1 MKRMQILSTNL
12 NRKEGIV
19 MRYVTHIA
27 GKAMKRI
34 QVGISRTRIW
44 IKAIQMARDKD
55 LKKLLTNGRKYE
67 ILVARK
73 MKTYHGYILDDLSLD
88 KDYYHKGDMRVN
100 DFDIG
105 LSYLLEVKSDNKI
118 AETGNLFMELAT
130 IRDDKEYTGWFFNSY
145 ERMAYIDTR
154 KQIVYMVDFKKLQSE
169 IDIENSKQVT
179 FTNDNGNTGKGILL
193 NVNKAVKH
201 GWIYDRWKYS
211 DDDYDN
217 AVRLFDKWEKEHPD
231 WMGMAD
237 TGKVA

>member
-1 MKRMQILSTNL
+1 MQISSTNL
-12 NRKEGIV
+12 NRKEGII
-19 MRYVTHIA
+19 MRNTTHIA
-27 GKAMKRI
+27 GKTKKRI
-34 QVGISRTRIW
+34 QVGISRTMKW
-44 IKAIQMARDKD
+44 IRVIKMGRDKD
-55 LKKLLTNGRKYE
+55 LKKLLTDGRKYE
-67 ILVARK
+67 ILVAKK

-88 KDYYHKGDMRVN
+88 KEYYHKGDMRVN

-130 IRDDKEYTGWFFNSY
+130 IRNDKEYTGWFYNTY

-169 IDIENSKQVT
+169 IDVKNSKQVT
-179 FTNDNGNTGKGILL
+179 FTNDNGNIGKGILL
-193 NVNKAVKH
+193 NVNEAVKH

>member
-34 QVGISRTRIW
+34 QVGIFRTRIW

>member
-1 MKRMQILSTNL
+1 
-12 NRKEGIV
+12 
-19 MRYVTHIA
+19 MRYLTHIA
-27 GKAMKRI
+27 GKTKRRI
-34 QVGISRTRIW
+34 RVGISRTRIL

-55 LKKLLTNGRKYE
+55 LKKLLTDGRKYE
-67 ILVARK
+67 MLVARK

-105 LSYLLEVKSDNKI
+105 LSYLLEVKSDNRI
-118 AETGNLFMELAT
+118 AETDHIFLELKT
-130 IRDDKEYTGWFFNSY
+130 VRKNKEYVGWFFNPY

-154 KQIVYMVDFKKLQSE
+154 KQIVYMIDYKKLQSE
-169 IDIENSKQVT
+169 IDVEKSRRVT
-179 FTNDNGNTGKGILL
+179 FKNKNGNTGEGI
-193 NVNKAVKH
+193 VIDVKDAVKH

>member
-34 QVGISRTRIW
+34 QVGISRARIW

-55 LKKLLTNGRKYE
+55 LKKLLINGRKYE

-179 FTNDNGNTGKGILL
+179 FPNDNGNTGKGILL
-193 NVNKAVKH
+193 NVNEAVKR

-211 DDDYDN
+211 DADYDN
-217 AVRLFDKWEKEHPD
+217 AVRLFERWEKDYPD

>member
-1 MKRMQILSTNL
+1 
-12 NRKEGIV
+12 